1 MVAHYPSIP
10 HETRPQ
16 LFQEALAKSKD
27 QRIPTDKI
35 VKLAEFVFN
44 KKRC

>member
-35 VKLAEFVFN
+35 CEVS
-44 KKRC
+44 